1 MPDRTFRFDFES
13 LYRPVVLAF
22 GVTPAT
28 AKVTLTDDRM
38 IRARFGF
45 VSLETPATN
54 VAGIEF
60 SGDYRWW
67 RAIGVRMSLTDRGL
81 TFGTSTKKG
90 VCLRFVEPVLPAP
103 SLFGT
108 RHPGLTLTL
117 EDPEGFK
124 EAVDAARLE
133 SG

>member
-13 LYRPVVLAF
+13 AYRPMVLAF

-28 AKVTLTDDRM
+28 AKVTVTDDGT

-45 VSLETPATN
+45 VSLETPAVN

-60 SGDYRWW
+60 SGDYKWW

-90 VCLRFVEPVLPAP
+90 VCLRFVEPVLPSP
-103 SLFGT
+103 SLFRV

-117 EDPEGFK
+117 DDREGFK

-133 SG
+133 NG